1 MLAPLPLAGRSA
13 GNAPLFCLTSL
24 PAGAQGELL
33 LLLPLLP
40 LLLLYG
46 QHLHV
51 LLLCGWQEALLLH
64 LLLLQLTLFGQH
76 VYVLLLGGQ
85 QELLL
90 LLTLNA

>member
-33 LLLPLLP
+33 LLLPLLS

-51 LLLCGWQEALLLH
+51 LLLCDSCHCALQRIQVYKFKFD
-64 LLLLQLTLFGQH
+64 LQPGSLTDQVAG
-76 VYVLLLGGQ
+76 
-85 QELLL
+85 
-90 LLTLNA
+90 